1 MGTDPAIHALAHE
14 LGTTRDWVVVYFHAD
29 AGGEGQRT
37 VVTETRGVLAG
48 RRVVRGREDE
58 CRAHYEPAAR
68 SAAPA
73 RPPVASSVASER

>member
-1 MGTDPAIHALAHE
+1 
-14 LGTTRDWVVVYFHAD
+14 
-29 AGGEGQRT
+29 
-37 VVTETRGVLAG
+37 
-48 RRVVRGREDE
+48 VVRGREDE